1 MIIFLEN
8 AHLRNLQSKLC
19 YIFHTSREQNL
30 TITVLDMFQDFYDV
44 YAGFLYSMFFF
55 SNQIVNQ

>member
-55 SNQIVNQ
+55 Q